1 MARAWKLAYS
11 AKIGMRKLAPA
22 GQNRAG
28 SNKRLCWKMADE
40 SADAYMIHPMINMI
54 MEVEILIIARVALV
68 ALVCIFLKCNAV
80 G

>member
-40 SADAYMIHPMINMI
+40 SAEEAVKYRNCTHSKSYTETRI
-54 MEVEILIIARVALV
+54 MSPRE
-68 ALVCIFLKCNAV
+68 
-80 G
+80 